1 MKINAILN
9 EQQIIKEQIL
19 NERTYREFYALGM
32 LLQEYAMTQ
41 QQIQQL
47 FQQVADGA
55 ARGGNVDKAGDAAV
69 SNRTMLGKGAD
80 VAGSVAKAYQGVKE
94 YIGKT
99 GPVKGLDAMIDN
111 AQAQIM
117 KAAGGEQGKVS
128 QAIEFYRELSK
139 VPGMA
144 FVVKGIILALAG
156 LAGSGLGPVGIAAG
170 LTFANKMLQGD
181 KFSSAV
187 MSATETGGMVAGIQ
201 KAKELLS
208 DTGFDAGQGNDWGD
222 KQTSANGADG
232 PAGSPTTNATQNTPA
247 DVPAAQGSN
256 AAGASAGGEYDFAA
270 HSHDYTVKPGDNLST
285 ILDKNH
291 INPELAKKLN
301 PELFGPNGNP
311 NVLQAGQTIR
321 LPDADA
327 LKDMQTMIY
336 TGPGNQIGQYHGQY
350 EPGNPDSLD
359 ATNIQKQIDAGRYG
373 SDNGMAAQRI
383 AQDAG
388 TNAGT
393 NTPSPSS
400 NTGGVVPG
408 LDNMGQRAGTT
419 PEGNPIYVKQ
429 APPMAPADGTI
440 DPKTGY
446 VKGNPWGKP
455 GTRAINSSYKNPNK
469 LIREHAAMYY
479 IDRETTARRWVLN
492 EQLGRA
498 RGSYY
503 LTPRGVAA
511 VFKGVEAQALSEGPI
526 WDKVKKGAKAVG
538 DTLNK
543 GANAVKQVAGN
554 AFDAAANNITYKK
567 LDLNWRRSYKQYD
580 PTGGKGAVDSAKVVE
595 FLKKQGVKNGLIDSS
610 FAQVG
615 LQVPSSEQQQGQMTQ
630 QGTQLGQQGMPNAQ
644 TSSNTQNIQSTQTD
658 QSAQSNAITQSQGSK
673 QVGGAPQQDTN
684 TNLPQ
689 QSNQGAQQFNTTSA
703 GDNSQQN
710 VANTRQPRSEQPGIM
725 QRFSNWRSG
734 TRAGDIASTANREAI
749 ENQTRL
755 FMSRAQG
762 IDPNDV
768 EGYQQTF
775 VAWAAKNLPSAGKEV
790 IANAAKVINPNK
802 KGTVTQAVGEVYN
815 VAMRNR
821 ATGVTPDQTTKTN
834 TTQPQSTVQPQ
845 NVNPGQIPNYANP
858 QSQEYVGRREASRR
872 MSAAQ
877 QTTQSTTPNFGGQQ
891 QSAAPS
897 SVNYNLSS
905 TTTIPPQAKS
915 QDNLGGVD
923 FSSMLNKDLSTTT
936 AKNTAPANYSSMM
949 GSKQQQ
955 APQPSGVTY
964 NMPKPTTTS
973 ATPTT
978 PSVRDK
984 TAQRAA
990 RDKIRFGPANATTPA
1005 PATPA
1010 EEPTGL
1016 QFKGRQPFTAKG
1028 NAVTTKGQMRNG
1040 QRVNAGYENPDRPI
1054 VENSIDFASL
1064 LIDKIKRQ
1072 S

>member
-144 FVVKGIILALAG
+144 FAVKGIILALAG

-201 KAKELLS
+201 KAKELLG

-232 PAGSPTTNATQNTPA
+232 PAGSPTTNAAQNTPA
-247 DVPAAQGSN
+247 DVPAAQGPN

-301 PELFGPNGNP
+301 SELFGPNGNP

-388 TNAGT
+388 TN
-393 NTPSPSS
+393 TPSPSS
-400 NTGGVVPG
+400 NANGAGPS

-503 LTPRGVAA
+503 LTPQGVAA
-511 VFKGVEAQALSEGPI
+511 VFKEVEAQYLNEGPML
-526 WDKVKKGAKAVG
+526 DKLKSFNQKASSAIG
-538 DTLNK
+538 KFT
-543 GANAVKQVAGN
+543 APIKQ
-554 AFDAAANNITYKK
+554 AAAAGWDSATNKITARD
-567 LDLNWRRSYKQYD
+567 LDMNWRRSAKLD
-580 PTGGKGAVDSAKVVE
+580 KEASVDSAKVVE
-595 FLKKQGVKNGLIDSS
+595 FLKKQGVKNGLIDSA
-610 FAQVG
+610 FAQAG
-615 LQVPSSEQQQGQMTQ
+615 LQAPSGEQQQGQMTQ
-630 QGTQLGQQGMPNAQ
+630 QTSQPASATGGVATPGGTTAAGFMSGLGLEPAAQ
-644 TSSNTQNIQSTQTD
+644 
-658 QSAQSNAITQSQGSK
+658 AIRDYGKTT
-673 QVGGAPQQDTN
+673 GGVN
-684 TNLPQ
+684 
-689 QSNQGAQQFNTTSA
+689 G
-703 GDNSQQN
+703 
-710 VANTRQPRSEQPGIM
+710 
-725 QRFSNWRSG
+725 
-734 TRAGDIASTANREAI
+734 ASTNARVPATPAVATPTTNFITTIKPRTTGQATTG
-749 ENQTRL
+749 QT
-755 FMSRAQG
+755 A
-762 IDPNDV
+762 
-768 EGYQQTF
+768 
-775 VAWAAKNLPSAGKEV
+775 
-790 IANAAKVINPNK
+790 
-802 KGTVTQAVGEVYN
+802 
-815 VAMRNR
+815 
-821 ATGVTPDQTTKTN
+821 QTTKINAT
-834 TTQPQSTVQPQ
+834 QPQ

-891 QSAAPS
+891 QSAKPS
-897 SVNYNLSS
+897 SVNYNLPS
-905 TTTIPPQAKS
+905 TTT
-915 QDNLGGVD
+915 D
-923 FSSMLNKDLSTTT
+923 TTT
-936 AKNTAPANYSSMM
+936 AKPRTGGKVAGQLS
-949 GSKQQQ
+949 Q
-955 APQPSGVTY
+955 
-964 NMPKPTTTS
+964 
-973 ATPTT
+973 TPNAI
-978 PSVRDK
+978 RK
-984 TAQRAA
+984 RAA
-990 RDKIRFGPANATTPA
+990 RAGATTTTNAPSA
-1005 PATPA
+1005 FGDMATQLAARPTTSSTGGTTTGVAGVGNGVVSHTANPNNPNLQPATTTATKKTQKTNPFAGLGQPA
-1010 EEPTGL
+1010 GT
-1016 QFKGRQPFTAKG
+1016 FKGRQ
-1028 NAVTTKGQMRNG
+1028 TKTQVAEPVEEPVAESRVDFGAMLFNRMKSGQ
-1040 QRVNAGYENPDRPI
+1040 
-1054 VENSIDFASL
+1054 
-1064 LIDKIKRQ
+1064 
-1072 S
+1072 

>member
-117 KAAGGEQGKVS
+117 KASGGEQGKVS

-201 KAKELLS
+201 KAKELLG

-247 DVPAAQGSN
+247 DVPAAQGPN

-419 PEGNPIYVKQ
+419 PEGNSIYVKQ

-511 VFKGVEAQALSEGPI
+511 VFKEVEAQYLNEGPML
-526 WDKVKKGAKAVG
+526 DKLKSFNQKASSAIG
-538 DTLNK
+538 KFT
-543 GANAVKQVAGN
+543 APIKQ
-554 AFDAAANNITYKK
+554 AAAAGWDSATNKITARD
-567 LDLNWRRSYKQYD
+567 LDMNWRRSAKLD
-580 PTGGKGAVDSAKVVE
+580 KEASVDSAKVVE
-595 FLKKQGVKNGLIDSS
+595 FLKKQGVKNGLIDSA
-610 FAQVG
+610 FAQAG
-615 LQVPSSEQQQGQMTQ
+615 LQAPSGEQQQGQMTQ
-630 QGTQLGQQGMPNAQ
+630 QGTQLGQQQGMPIDQ

-658 QSAQSNAITQSQGSK
+658 QSAQSNAITQNQGSK
-673 QVGGAPQQDTN
+673 QVGGAHQQDTN

-734 TRAGDIASTANREAI
+734 TRASDIASTANREAI

-775 VAWAAKNLPSAGKEV
+775 VAWAAKNLPSASKEV

-897 SVNYNLSS
+897 SVNYNLPS
-905 TTTIPPQAKS
+905 TPT
-915 QDNLGGVD
+915 D
-923 FSSMLNKDLSTTT
+923 TTT
-936 AKNTAPANYSSMM
+936 AKTRTGA
-949 GSKQQQ
+949 
-955 APQPSGVTY
+955 
-964 NMPKPTTTS
+964 TTT
-973 ATPTT
+973 ANAPTT
-978 PSVRDK
+978 PSVLDK

-1005 PATPA
+1005 PATPTPAPATPA

-1016 QFKGRQPFTAKG
+1016 EFKGRQPFKAKG
-1028 NAVTTKGQMRNG
+1028 NAATTKGQMRNG
-1040 QRVNAGYENPDRPI
+1040 QRLNAGYENLDTPI
-1054 VENSIDFASL
+1054 VEANVVDFAAL
-1064 LIDKIKRQ
+1064 LFDKMKKQ
-1072 S
+1072 A

>member
-55 ARGGNVDKAGDAAV
+55 AQGGNVDKAGDASV

-80 VAGSVAKAYQGVKE
+80 AAAKVAAKWDEVKNNISKSAPVAGF
-94 YIGKT
+94 
-99 GPVKGLDAMIDN
+99 DAAVDTI
-111 AQAQIM
+111 QSQLIQ
-117 KAAGGEQGKVS
+117 AAGGEQGTVS
-128 QAIEFYRELSK
+128 QAIQKYRDFAHQHPVMQGAIYAGL
-139 VPGMA
+139 V
-144 FVVKGIILALAG
+144 ALAG
-156 LAGSGLGPVGIAAG
+156 ISGAGLGGAALLGGIKIFDR
-170 LTFANKMLQGD
+170 LLQGD
-181 KFSSAV
+181 KASSALWKGFK
-187 MSATETGGMVAGIQ
+187 TGAVAYG
-201 KAKELLS
+201 
-208 DTGFDAGQGNDWGD
+208 AGQIGQHLQQPTTPNTDPTGNINDVNNIP
-222 KQTSANGADG
+222 NGANG
-232 PAGSPTTNATQNTPA
+232 PAGSPTAGDAQNAQV
-247 DVPAAQGSN
+247 DVQAAP
-256 AAGASAGGEYDFAA
+256 GASAGGEYDFAA

-350 EPGNPDSLD
+350 EPGNPNSLD
-359 ATNIQKQIDAGRYG
+359 ATSIQKQIDAGRYG

-388 TNAGT
+388 TST
-393 NTPSPSS
+393 PSS
-400 NTGGVVPG
+400 NANGAGPS

-419 PEGNPIYVKQ
+419 PEDNPIYVKQ

-511 VFKGVEAQALSEGPI
+511 VFKGVEAQYLNEGPML
-526 WDKVKKGAKAVG
+526 DKLKSFNQKASSAIG
-538 DTLNK
+538 KFT
-543 GANAVKQVAGN
+543 APIKQ
-554 AFDAAANNITYKK
+554 AAAAGWDSATNKITARD
-567 LDLNWRRSYKQYD
+567 LDMNWRRSAKLD
-580 PTGGKGAVDSAKVVE
+580 KEASVDSAKVVE
-595 FLKKQGVKNGLIDSS
+595 FLKKQGVKNGLIDSA
-610 FAQVG
+610 FAQAG
-615 LQVPSSEQQQGQMTQ
+615 LQAPSGEQQQGQMTQ
-630 QGTQLGQQGMPNAQ
+630 QGAQLGQQQGMPIAQ

-734 TRAGDIASTANREAI
+734 TRASDIASTANREAI

-1054 VENSIDFASL
+1054 VENSIDFSSL

>member
-201 KAKELLS
+201 KAKELLG

-247 DVPAAQGSN
+247 DVPAAQGPN

-270 HSHDYTVKPGDNLST
+270 HSHDYTVKSGDNLST

-359 ATNIQKQIDAGRYG
+359 ATSIQKQIDAGRYG

-388 TNAGT
+388 TST
-393 NTPSPSS
+393 PSS
-400 NTGGVVPG
+400 NANGAGPS
-408 LDNMGQRAGTT
+408 LDNMGHPAGAT

-429 APPMAPADGTI
+429 APTLAPADGTI

-455 GTRAINSSYKNPNK
+455 GTRAITSSYKNPNK

-511 VFKGVEAQALSEGPI
+511 VFKGVEAQYLNEGPML
-526 WDKVKKGAKAVG
+526 DKLKSFNQKASSAIG
-538 DTLNK
+538 KFT
-543 GANAVKQVAGN
+543 APIKQ
-554 AFDAAANNITYKK
+554 AAAAGWDSATNKITARD
-567 LDLNWRRSYKQYD
+567 LDMNWRRSAKLD
-580 PTGGKGAVDSAKVVE
+580 KEASVDSAKVVE
-595 FLKKQGVKNGLIDSS
+595 FLKKQGVKNGLIDSA
-610 FAQVG
+610 FAQAG
-615 LQVPSSEQQQGQMTQ
+615 LQAPSGEQQQGQMTQ
-630 QGTQLGQQGMPNAQ
+630 QGTQLGQQGTQLGQQGAQLGQQQGMPIDQ
-644 TSSNTQNIQSTQTD
+644 TSSNTQNIQSIQQKQATQSSTASQPKQNNDSNVVADVFKGAQDAWERGAASTGGAWGSVADQGNRGASANSLSFTD
-658 QSAQSNAITQSQGSK
+658 EQGRAQKYFKQGNSWIDQKTGKAVTDPTIKAMLKAHAATQSA
-673 QVGGAPQQDTN
+673 
-684 TNLPQ
+684 
-689 QSNQGAQQFNTTSA
+689 
-703 GDNSQQN
+703 
-710 VANTRQPRSEQPGIM
+710 PGISDTG
-725 QRFSNWRSG
+725 QATNPRNTG
-734 TRAGDIASTANREAI
+734 QATTGQTAQI
-749 ENQTRL
+749 
-755 FMSRAQG
+755 
-762 IDPNDV
+762 
-768 EGYQQTF
+768 
-775 VAWAAKNLPSAGKEV
+775 
-790 IANAAKVINPNK
+790 
-802 KGTVTQAVGEVYN
+802 
-815 VAMRNR
+815 
-821 ATGVTPDQTTKTN
+821 TKTN
-834 TTQPQSTVQPQ
+834 ATQPQ
-845 NVNPGQIPNYANP
+845 NVNPGQVPNYANP

-897 SVNYNLSS
+897 SVNYNLPS
-905 TTTIPPQAKS
+905 TPT
-915 QDNLGGVD
+915 D
-923 FSSMLNKDLSTTT
+923 TTT
-936 AKNTAPANYSSMM
+936 AKTRTGGKVAGQVSQTPNAIRKRAARAGATTTANAPSAFGDMAAQLAARPTTSSTGGTTTGVAGVGNGVVKHTANPNNPNLQPTTALATPRTAPATDATLPTSPFDGLGKNWT
-949 GSKQQQ
+949 GRNKQD
-955 APQPSGVTY
+955 ALVKKEVPVASVGESRVDFGAMLFNRMKSG
-964 NMPKPTTTS
+964 
-973 ATPTT
+973 
-978 PSVRDK
+978 
-984 TAQRAA
+984 Q
-990 RDKIRFGPANATTPA
+990 
-1005 PATPA
+1005 
-1010 EEPTGL
+1010 
-1016 QFKGRQPFTAKG
+1016 
-1028 NAVTTKGQMRNG
+1028 
-1040 QRVNAGYENPDRPI
+1040 
-1054 VENSIDFASL
+1054 
-1064 LIDKIKRQ
+1064 
-1072 S
+1072 